1 MSASGLFTAPFLA
14 TSCSDSVVADTSH
27 LESRQLF
34 DLLDTCQHGSL
45 SPFKALDALRFF
57 DSNHIKLI
65 H

>member
-1 MSASGLFTAPFLA
+1 MSASGLFTAPFLT

-45 SPFKALDALRFF
+45 SPLKALDALRFF